1 MGADP
6 VSPLDITDELSKS
19 NSLQRDCMRLGRGG
33 GDLPSDGNTP
43 ERGGGDQISTP
54 QRGEEET
61 LHQMGKPCRED
72 AQQST

>member
-33 GDLPSDGNTP
+33 GEQPSDGNTP
-43 ERGGGDQISTP
+43 ERGGGDRPSDVNTP
-54 QRGEEET
+54 ERGGGDPPSDGNT
-61 LHQMGKPCRED
+61 L
-72 AQQST
+72 